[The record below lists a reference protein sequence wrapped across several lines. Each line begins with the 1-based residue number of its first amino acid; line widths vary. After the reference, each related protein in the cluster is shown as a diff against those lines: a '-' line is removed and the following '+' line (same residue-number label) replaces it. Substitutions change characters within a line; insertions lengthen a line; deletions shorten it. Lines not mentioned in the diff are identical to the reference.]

1 MKLKFYTPFVLRF
14 LFLGSLLF
22 LLTFH
27 FDWVEKTEA
36 RPGGGRSFRSSSSS
50 SSRSSSSSS
59 RSYSSSSSSSGSSSG
74 SSSSGRSSYSSPS
87 RSYSSGSSS
96 GSSSSGSSGSGSSGS
111 NYGSGSSSAGS
122 NYSGNTSSY
131 DYDDTTDED
140 AGFYGVLIIGIILGI
155 SGLSMFKPKRATVV
169 RAIGVFFILG
179 SLFFGL
185 LIPLILLNFGV
196 VVLYAIAMFVT
207 YIIQN
212 DDNAVAKQ
220 EREIVQTIKP
230 DAPIRAYHY
239 EEVEAGIAQLKTR
252 DPYFSSS
259 VFLDFA
265 SSLFHNY
272 HLHYGKA
279 SFSNIS
285 PFFEPQ
291 EVAAML
297 SLQNKSRVSEI
308 VVGSIYI
315 KEVIEMAEIEGLVV
329 DIEANYTTTFAN
341 QSQTRYIVVERW
353 LFNRPKGKLSLEP
366 NKMREVSC
374 PSCGA
379 PAQFTNAGT
388 CGYCH
393 TEVKAGDMNWFVK
406 KTKVLSKEEFTPE
419 GLAHYEEEVGTD
431 FPTLFQPDLEA
442 KKQAFMQANQL
453 QNWSEFENSF
463 KSEVVVPT
471 FETIYKA
478 WEEMNWGSV
487 RHLVSDR
494 LFEANG
500 FWLENYKAQHLKPN
514 LQNLSVSKVEL
525 ARIDL
530 DHYYQSFTVRIF
542 AGCLDFVTDTSGK
555 VVGGNDKKPRL
566 YSEYWTF
573 LRGTAAKNNPNSISL
588 KQCPNCGAPAN
599 KIGATAICGYCDTKI
614 STGDFG
620 WVVAKIT
627 QDEVYEG

>member
-1 MKLKFYTPFVLRF
+1 MKSKLYTAFILRS
-14 LFLGSLLF
+14 LFLSSLLF

-27 FDWVEKTEA
+27 LEWVEKTEA

-50 SSRSSSSSS
+50 SSS
-59 RSYSSSSSSSGSSSG
+59 RSYSSSSFS

-96 GSSSSGSSGSGSSGS
+96 SSSSGSSSSGS
-111 NYGSGSSSAGS
+111 NYGSGSSSS
-122 NYSGNTSSY
+122 SSDYSGGTSSY
-131 DYDDTTDED
+131 ASDYDSDEISDED
-140 AGFYGVLIIGIILGI
+140 VGLYAVLIIGIILGI
-155 SGLSMFKPKRATVV
+155 AGLSMFKPKRAIVA
-169 RAIGVFFILG
+169 RAIGVLFILG

-185 LIPLILLNFGV
+185 LIPLILLQFGPV
-196 VVLYAIAMFVT
+196 ILYGIAMFIT
-207 YIIQN
+207 YVVQS
-212 DDNAVAKQ
+212 DDKVVAKQ

-230 DAPIRAYHY
+230 DASIRAYHY
-239 EEVEAGIAQLKTR
+239 EEVEAGLAQIKAR
-252 DPYFSSS
+252 DPYFSSV

-279 SFSNIS
+279 TFASIS
-285 PFFEPQ
+285 PFFEPK
-291 EVAAML
+291 EVETML
-297 SLQNKSRVSEI
+297 SLQNKSRTSEI
-308 VVGSIYI
+308 VIGSIYI
-315 KEVIEMAEIEGLVV
+315 KEVVETADVEGLVV
-329 DIEANYTTTFAN
+329 DIEANYTVTFHN

-353 LFNRPKGKLSLEP
+353 LFNRPKGKQSLEP

-379 PAQFTNAGT
+379 PAQFTNAGV
-388 CGYCH
+388 CAYCH

-419 GLAHYEEEVGTD
+419 GLVHYEEEVGTD
-431 FPTLFQPDLEA
+431 FPTIFQPDLEA

-453 QNWSEFENSF
+453 QNWAEFETTF
-463 KSEVVVPT
+463 KNEVVKPT
-471 FETIYKA
+471 FQAIYKA
-478 WEEMNWGSV
+478 WEDLNWGSV

-500 FWLENYKAQHLKPN
+500 FWLENYKAQGLKPN
-514 LQNLSVSKVEL
+514 LQNLNVSNIEL

-542 AGCLDFVTDTSGK
+542 ANCLDFVTDKEGK
-555 VVGGNDKKPRL
+555 TVGGDNKKPRL

-573 LRGTAAKNNPNSISL
+573 LRGTSAKYSPDAISL
-588 KQCPNCGAPAN
+588 KQCPNCGAPAD

-620 WVVAKIT
+620 WIVAKIT